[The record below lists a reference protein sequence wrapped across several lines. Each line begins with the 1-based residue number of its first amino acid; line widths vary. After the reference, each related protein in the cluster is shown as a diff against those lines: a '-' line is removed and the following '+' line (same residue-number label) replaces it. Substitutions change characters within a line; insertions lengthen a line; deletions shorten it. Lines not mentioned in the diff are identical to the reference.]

1 MDINKLIKIKIE
13 NDINNFENI
22 EVGIINKN
30 NIYNYIIE
38 PRYEEYI
45 DMSNNKIMLW
55 TVFESDDFGYKIVYS
70 EKNEEFGLAMIS
82 VEDEKIFLGIY
93 GGFVETLSSI

>member
-1 MDINKLIKIKIE
+1 MDINRLIKIKIE

-22 EVGIINKN
+22 EAGIINKS
-30 NIYNYIIE
+30 NIYNFIIE

-45 DMSNNKIMLW
+45 DMDNNKIMLW
-55 TVFESDDFGYKIVYS
+55 TVFESDDLGYKIVYS

-82 VEDEKIFLGIY
+82 MEDEKIFLGIY
-93 GGFVETLSSI
+93 GGFVETLSSM